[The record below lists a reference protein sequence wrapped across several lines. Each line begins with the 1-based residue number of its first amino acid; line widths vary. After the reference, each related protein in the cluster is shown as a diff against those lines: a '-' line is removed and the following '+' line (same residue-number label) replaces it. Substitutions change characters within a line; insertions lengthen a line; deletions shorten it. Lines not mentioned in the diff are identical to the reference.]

1 MVFFLQLGRDDN
13 ERHEWKAKMES
24 HEGEDPNVEF
34 STLEECLVIQ
44 RACVE

>member
-1 MVFFLQLGRDDN
+1 MGFFFATGGDDN
-13 ERHEWKAKMES
+13 KRHEWKAKIES

-34 STLEECLVIQ
+34 STLECLVIQ